1 MTIPTKRNRVDF
13 VGFTPT
19 VEQKWLVEAEITK
32 LLDRAPG
39 QSSLVA
45 IICSEA
51 EGFSAKVRIDSFSH
65 KFETYGSS
73 TDLYGLMNKIDN
85 ELAVQFTKWKSERFW
100 PQLS

>member
-1 MTIPTKRNRVDF
+1 MTISMKHNRVDF

-19 VEQKWLVEAEITK
+19 AEQKWLVEAEITK

-39 QSSLVA
+39 RSSLVA

-51 EGFSAKVRIDSFSH
+51 EGFSAKVKIDSFSH
-65 KFETYGSS
+65 KFETYGTS
-73 TDLYGLMNKIDN
+73 TDLYGLMNKIDS